1 MLQRNPLAIAII
13 SLSLS
18 PIVFTNISYAT
29 ITTNPNGTGMTST
42 YDNESI
48 TGPLVIPSSVPGA
61 SQVNTIELKGTNI
74 TWTNPM
80 WSSSLGMGFPSAV
93 SLAGFNGLLGTITGT
108 EDYKDISLTVDKTS
122 SIHLISTGGSD
133 VQMIGIYTR
142 TDTPDAVNTVNLEGE
157 IVISSNDT
165 LNSSFGIFAQNLT
178 QGITSPT
185 NNTGVVKVNLTNGAI
200 ISITNGNKMAG
211 VYVDGRN
218 GEITTDATS
227 YISLVNNTSSSS
239 DMTGLQANASH
250 GQFDITNNG
259 KISIDSLSS
268 TGNKTGINTSAA
280 NGKAI
285 VTNNGTITITGSNG
299 TAINTNALTN
309 KLVSTGD
316 INVTGTNAKGIIVR
330 STDTTSTET
339 QTIDLKGNITLD
351 GTGGTALG
359 SAVKLE
365 NQTQGQGIITYNDSN
380 GIVSVTGVNT
390 TQGENGASGFFQHS
404 TNGGD
409 VLIDIQDIKEINITT
424 DHSMGI
430 GAKSGGGTG
439 HTQVDFTKG
448 KITANG
454 NNADGINIS
463 NANAG
468 GNIIINQSGD
478 ISATGSTT
486 AADIVEGIYANKGD
500 IAGDVIIHSTGN
512 IDTTALNV
520 RGISANANANA
531 NGNIT
536 ITLDANDDG
545 NGNLTDKHIS
555 ASSSGTG
562 SAIGISAVSSGLNNN
577 AEINIVRA
585 DYISTSGDTSTAIQG
600 LASAGAS
607 VNINVGAINTISSN
621 ATGSNQATA
630 INSSVVG
637 GGNSSIMLS
646 DDVKLIEV
654 TGLGQAI
661 KAITDTG
668 TNTITLGNTKII
680 GGDTGGIYMEST
692 AGIQELTSYADIS
705 AGNDRALWGTSSA
718 TTTID
723 NYNTITGYSDF
734 SGTGVVTFN
743 NNGNFVLQN
752 FAGTNTKSTI
762 TNNFGTNGSF
772 NNKGTIS
779 FSDKNFNGTTSD
791 AVFNVNTFTNTGVIN
806 LTGKNPFSRN
816 NFVGDTFT
824 INGNYVSN
832 GGSIYLNTL
841 LDDAT
846 SNGGQGTSDLIVVNG
861 SVTTGSGG
869 ATKLYIT
876 PTASSLYLGQVTV
889 GDGIKVVQVNNS
901 TSSDAF
907 VLGRPLTSG
916 IYEYTLHQ
924 GRANNNWYL
933 SSFGLNPA
941 VGAYL
946 ANQTAAVQM
955 FQQSVFDRLISS
967 SDGINNDASKNLF
980 WMKTKMTHSSYD
992 SIHDNLSNRSRT
1004 YTMQMG
1010 GDLNVWTLNNGGYFH
1025 LGVMG
1030 GYGDFKNT
1038 SRSEA
1043 TGSKADGKVK
1053 GYTAGIYGTYFAN
1066 QDTNLGLYVD
1076 MWSQMG
1082 WYRNEISGKAQIQT
1096 KKYNSTVW
1104 SNSIEF
1110 GYGLHLA
1117 DSGEYQWLATPQL
1130 QLTYNH
1136 YDTDNLHDKNNLRV
1150 TNNNASGLDTR
1161 VGIRF
1166 HARGIKESLVEP
1178 FLEVNWLDTTAKNK
1192 LNFNG
1197 KAFKDGFSKDRF
1209 EAKVGLQGNI
1219 NKQWSL
1225 SAQVGGQWGNNSFD
1239 SYQGQLNVNYKF

>member
-1 MLQRNPLAIAII
+1 MLQQNPLAIAII

-29 ITTNPNGTGMTST
+29 ITTTPNGNGGMTIT
-42 YDNESI
+42 YDNETRGQI
-48 TGPLVIPSSVPGA
+48 VIPSSAPGA
-61 SQVNTIELKGTNI
+61 GTGQVNELIFKNT
-74 TWTNPM
+74 TLDWQTPQ
-80 WSSSLGMGFPSAV
+80 SSTSSTPNFHAALSFGGI
-93 SLAGFNGLLGTITGT
+93 NGGQGGVLGTDHYGNLTLTIDKDSAILLNKTGVT
-108 EDYKDISLTVDKTS
+108 PDINTV
-122 SIHLISTGGSD
+122 G
-133 VQMIGIYTR
+133 VYTR
-142 TDTPDAVNTVNLEGE
+142 TDTANATNTVNLSGKIE
-157 IVISSNDT
+157 IISNDT
-165 LNSSFGIFAQNLT
+165 SHDSHGIFAENLVNSYGGADTATAAGSGTVQINLT
-178 QGITSPT
+178 D
-185 NNTGVVKVNLTNGAI
+185 GAN
-200 ISITNGNKMAG
+200 ISITNGNNMTGIYA
-211 VYVDGRN
+211 DGRN
-218 GEITTDATS
+218 VNIDIDADSRIDLKNSITSNIMRGIYATANPGGSSKVDIIHNGSITIDAALS
-227 YISLVNNTSSSS
+227 
-239 DMTGLQANASH
+239 TGTKVGIEAIGNVTKVSH
-250 GQFDITNNG
+250 G
-259 KISIDSLSS
+259 
-268 TGNKTGINTSAA
+268 
-280 NGKAI
+280 
-285 VTNNGTITITGSNG
+285 GTITITGHNS
-299 TAINTNALTN
+299 TAISSNALKNT
-309 KLVSTGD
+309 
-316 INVTGTNAKGIIVR
+316 
-330 STDTTSTET
+330 
-339 QTIDLKGNITLD
+339 
-351 GTGGTALG
+351 
-359 SAVKLE
+359 
-365 NQTQGQGIITYNDSN
+365 
-380 GIVSVTGVNT
+380 VN
-390 TQGENGASGFFQHS
+390 
-404 TNGGD
+404 
-409 VLIDIQDIKEINITT
+409 
-424 DHSMGI
+424 
-430 GAKSGGGTG
+430 
-439 HTQVDFTKG
+439 
-448 KITANG
+448 
-454 NNADGINIS
+454 
-463 NANAG
+463 
-468 GNIIINQSGD
+468 
-478 ISATGSTT
+478 
-486 AADIVEGIYANKGD
+486 
-500 IAGDVIIHSTGN
+500 STGN
-512 IDTTALNV
+512 IDVQGNNAT
-520 RGISANANANA
+520 GIAVQSSGA

-661 KAITDTG
+661 KAITNTG

-692 AGIQELTSYADIS
+692 SGIQELTSYADIS

-734 SGTGVVTFN
+734 SGTGAVTFN

-779 FSDKNFNGTTSD
+779 FSDKNFNGTTTD